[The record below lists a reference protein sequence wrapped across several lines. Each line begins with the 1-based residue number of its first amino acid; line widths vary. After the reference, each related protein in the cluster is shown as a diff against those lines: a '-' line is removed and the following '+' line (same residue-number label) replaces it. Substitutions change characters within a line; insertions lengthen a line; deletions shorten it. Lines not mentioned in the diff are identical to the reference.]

1 MMESL
6 LIDSPTII
14 SPKPGDVLDGK
25 ILFKGKTKLII
36 DIGGVAS
43 GIISGR
49 ELRDSFNTYQNLVVG
64 SDVNAMVLEEENEEG
79 MMVMSLRKVSQQK
92 AWDRINDLIAED
104 GTMAFVPQEANKGGL
119 LANIDGIR
127 TFLPVSQL
135 APINYPRV
143 SNADSIEIIT
153 RLSKFIGHAFTVK
166 IITTDEEAGKI
177 VVSER
182 EAMSEQRAKVLERLR
197 VGDVKDAVVSGI
209 VNFGIFATFD
219 GLEGLVHI
227 SEIAWGHVKN
237 PSEHLKLGDK
247 VQVKVIGLEGEKLSL
262 SIKQLQNDPWEEIAE
277 KYPVGKKVKGTVMRL
292 TDYGAFVKLE
302 NEINGL
308 VHLSELTHQKIA
320 DPADVLKVGQKVDV
334 QVINIEPDERRIGLS
349 IKALLPITKEML
361 EQIQRD
367 REEEGARRAVEGKG
381 DRGKGKGE
389 KAEKEKKESKEFSS
403 SEPRKRRANREAEKE
418 SKFVASKT
426 GKKYYAADSAQG
438 KKIKAENRIEFGS
451 GKEAEEAGY
460 SS

>member
-1 MMESL
+1 METL
-6 LIDSPTII
+6 LKDSPAIV

-25 ILFKGKTKLII
+25 ILFKGKNKLII

-49 ELRDSFNTYQNLVVG
+49 ELRDSFNTYQTLIVG
-64 SDVNAMVLEEENEEG
+64 SDVSAMVLEEENEEG
-79 MMVMSLRKVSQQK
+79 MIVMSLRRVSQQK

-104 GTMAFVPQEANKGGL
+104 GTMTFVPQEANKGGL

-143 SNADSIEIIT
+143 SNADSMEIIS
-153 RLSKFIGHAFTVK
+153 RLAKFIGHPFVVK
-166 IITTDEEAGKI
+166 IITTDESAGKI

-182 EAMSEQRAKVLERLR
+182 EALSEQRDKALESLR
-197 VGDVKDAVVSGI
+197 VGDVKDGIVSGI

-237 PSEHLKLGDK
+237 PSEHLKVGDK
-247 VQVKVIGLEGEKLSL
+247 VKVKVIGLEGEKLSL
-262 SIKQLQNDPWEEIAE
+262 SIKQLQQDPWEEIAE

-302 NEINGL
+302 SEINGL
-308 VHLSELTHQKIA
+308 VHLSELAHQKVA
-320 DPADVLKVGQKVDV
+320 DPADILKVGQKVDV

-349 IKALLPITKEML
+349 IKALLPVTKEML
-361 EQIQRD
+361 EQIQRE
-367 REEEGARRAVEGKG
+367 REEEEARKSADAAERKEQKSSKKLVEAIKV
-381 DRGKGKGE
+381 
-389 KAEKEKKESKEFSS
+389 
-403 SEPRKRRANREAEKE
+403 
-418 SKFVASKT
+418 VASKT
-426 GKKYYAADSAQG
+426 GKKYYAADSTQAE
-438 KKIKAENRIEFGS
+438 KIKEENRIEFES
-451 GKEAEEAGY
+451 AADAEEAGY
-460 SS
+460 SA